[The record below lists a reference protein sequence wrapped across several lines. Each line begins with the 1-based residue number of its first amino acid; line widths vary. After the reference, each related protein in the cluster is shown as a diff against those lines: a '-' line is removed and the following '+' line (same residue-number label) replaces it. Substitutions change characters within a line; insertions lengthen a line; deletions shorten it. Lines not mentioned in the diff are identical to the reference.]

1 MPEIMT
7 KLSKILKPVSTFLQE
22 KILRKIWFI
31 AIFIAPLLVLIAY
44 GAASIGVFSN
54 IELKILDN
62 KFNERGPVPDL
73 NKNAEVLLIA
83 IDDQAQNALGQYPWP
98 RDYYARMIRNLMQA
112 GASVVAFDL
121 IFSDDAENPQE
132 DYALRDAIQ
141 YYKRVVLAG
150 RTSTSLTD
158 ESFLQYTA
166 VDELNLQNIFD
177 GTPGSTTGIVYVRND
192 ADGVYRRYHPYSMEF
207 GKQLLSFAYAT
218 LQTHFATNDSVE
230 RKSRNLF
237 EFSGQEIPSYDGYSV
252 LLNYYGPSKTFPTI
266 SASEILD
273 TRDFMTSD
281 EKILFRETMAETGLD
296 SLSLARDESLR
307 ELWAMDIFDDPLSG
321 LRSRV
326 KGKICV
332 IGPMFPESKDLFPIP
347 MYPGD
352 RSDENQMYGVE
363 IHATAMQ
370 NYIDKNFI
378 TKADPLF
385 QIITL
390 LAISYL
396 IFGGSVELKRF
407 RIKNPRVLFG
417 VSILAAFGVLATVMW
432 IIFFIAGI
440 AQSGPIDFYLIQNL
454 RIQLTLLS
462 VLVLLSV
469 AVAYYFKRA
478 GSSSEFV
485 TEIGAIL
492 ITAITFLVV
501 YKYTNYIFLHE
512 RILVPVMPF
521 GATIILAYG
530 ASIFY
535 QYFTESRQ
543 KKLIRGFFTVYVNRE
558 LVDQLIDN
566 PNQFRLGGE
575 KRELSILFSDVKGFT
590 NISEAMDPADLVI
603 LLNEYLGAMTDIV
616 FKYGGTLDKYIG
628 DAVMAFWGA
637 PVPQEDHAKRCCWAA
652 LEMQEKLEEL
662 REKWKSEG
670 KPELYARI
678 GINTGQV
685 IVGNMGSES
694 RFNYTV
700 MGDSVNLAA
709 RLEPANKAFGTSI
722 IVSEFTNEQIY
733 DFCRTRELA
742 TITVQGKA
750 KPVKIFELVAKKRAG
765 VFYEPLPP
773 APTAGKDIMAIKKE

>member
-1 MPEIMT
+1 MMS
-7 KLSKILKPVSTFLQE
+7 KLSEILKPVTSFLQE

-31 AIFIAPLLVLIAY
+31 ALFVAPVLVLIAY
-44 GAASIGVFSN
+44 ATVSIGIFSN
-54 IELKILDN
+54 IELKVLDN
-62 KFNERGPVPDL
+62 KFNERGTVQDL
-73 NKNAEVLLIA
+73 TSNSEVLIIA
-83 IDDQAQNALGQYPWP
+83 IDDQAQNTLGQFPWP
-98 RDYYARMIRNLMQA
+98 RNYYARMVRNLMNA

-121 IFSDDAENPQE
+121 MFSDDAKNLQE
-132 DYALRDAIQ
+132 DNALRDMIQ
-141 YYKRVVLAG
+141 YYKRIVLSG

-158 ESFLQYTA
+158 DSFLEYTA
-166 VDELNLQNIFD
+166 IDKLDLQNVFD
-177 GTPGSTTGIVYVRND
+177 GTPGSSTGIVYVRND

-207 GKQLLSFAYAT
+207 GQQLLSFAYAT
-218 LQTHFATNDSVE
+218 LKTHFTTNDSIV
-230 RKSRNLF
+230 RHPNNTF
-237 EFSGQEIPSYDGYSV
+237 EFAGQTVPSYDGASV

-273 TRDFMTSD
+273 TKDFMTSD

-296 SLSLARDESLR
+296 SLSLAQDESLR

-321 LRSRV
+321 LQSRV

-332 IGPMFPESKDLFPIP
+332 IGPMFPESKDLFPVP
-347 MYPGD
+347 MYPGE
-352 RSDENQMYGVE
+352 RVDENQMYGVE

-370 NYIDKNFI
+370 NYIDNNFI
-378 TKADPLF
+378 SKADPVF

-390 LAISYL
+390 LIISYL
-396 IFGGSVELKRF
+396 IFGSSVQLKRLRF
-407 RIKNPRVLFG
+407 KNQRVVFAL
-417 VSILAAFGVLATVMW
+417 SILSAFGVLANVLW
-432 IIFFIAGI
+432 VIFFIAGT
-440 AQSGPIDFYLIQNL
+440 ATSSPIDFYLLQNI
-454 RIQLTLLS
+454 RVQLTLAG
-462 VLVLLSV
+462 VLLILSLI
-469 AVAYYFKRA
+469 VAYYFKRKS
-478 GSSSEFV
+478 SSSEFV
-485 TEIGAIL
+485 TEIGALL
-492 ITAITFLVV
+492 ITAITFLFI
-501 YKYTNYIFLHE
+501 YEYTNYLFLNE
-512 RILVPVMPF
+512 RVLVPVMPF
-521 GATIILAYG
+521 AGTILLSYAG
-530 ASIFY
+530 SIFY

-543 KKLIRGFFTVYVNRE
+543 KKLIRGFFDVYVNRE

-590 NISEAMDPADLVI
+590 NISESMDPADLVV
-603 LLNEYLGAMTDIV
+603 LLNEYLGAMTEIV

-637 PVPQEDHAKRCCWAA
+637 PVPQEDHAKSCCWAA

-662 REKWKSEG
+662 RKKWRSEG

-733 DFCRTRELA
+733 EFCRTRELA

-750 KPVKIFELVAKKRAG
+750 KPIKIFELVDKKRPG

-773 APTAGKDIMAIKKE
+773 APTAGEDIMAIKKG